1 MRPQALILGAGR
13 KRVGYHVAV
22 FLAKKGYRTLLHY
35 RGDHPERMEIG
46 AELSELGADPV
57 WLQADLSKEDHVIR
71 MFVELDTYTTQL
83 DAMIHTAAIWKPV
96 AWRETKAAHI
106 EEHFRANT
114 LGVVLPAIE
123 SGKRMTGQK
132 TGGAI
137 TLVGDWAIGRPYKN
151 YLAYFA
157 SKGSI
162 PTLTRVLAVEL
173 GSENPNVRVNCVE
186 PGPVMLPMDMPV
198 EEKKEAIQATL
209 VQREGSPENVAQ
221 AVWSLMENSFITGV
235 CLPVDGGRSI
245 WARGI

>member
-1 MRPQALILGAGR
+1 MRPTALILGAGR
-13 KRVGYHVAV
+13 KRVGYYVALH
-22 FLAKKGYRTLLHY
+22 LAKKGYRLFLHY
-35 RGDHPERMEIG
+35 RGDHPERKEIDAELRKLG
-46 AELSELGADPV
+46 AEPN
-57 WLQADLSKEDHVIR
+57 WLQADLSNEDQVTH
-71 MFVELDTYTTQL
+71 MFGELDGQTDHL

-96 AWRETKAAHI
+96 PWRQTKASDI

-114 LGVVLPAIE
+114 LGVILPALE
-123 SGKRMTGQK
+123 SGKRMTNQK
-132 TGGAI
+132 SGGVI
-137 TLVGDWAIGRPYKN
+137 TLVGDWAITRPYKN

-162 PTLTRVLAVEL
+162 PTMTRVLAVEL

-186 PGPVMLPMDMPV
+186 PGPVMLPEDMPIQ
-198 EEKKEAIQATL
+198 EKEEAIQATL

-221 AVWSLMENSFITGV
+221 AVWSLMENSFVTGV